1 MAPNANP
8 RKRPIEVVDLT
19 AENDDQPT
27 FKTPRSSQATT
38 VSSSQPTR
46 SQRDSWREEED
57 AHETILLSQE
67 GNNGTEETEEYELY
81 GPHTPSSEPLVTTL
95 MVSGILSTKIVG
107 VQYYTG
113 YATVG
118 EYVSVR
124 REPTNR
130 HDPNAIRINNVMG
143 DQIGHIGRGPAAKLS
158 PYIDNGSLLVEGAI
172 AGNKGQ
178 YDCPINLKLF
188 GPKDREKRADLI
200 DRMRTDKLPLDA
212 FRQRAREEKLKQI
225 EERKTLKAAQKSGRV
240 ATGSGKKWD
249 INGNQL
255 GFAGDSISGNEEPS
269 QTMDDLVET
278 SQRINPRAMG
288 EVVEKFGAGEEA
300 LSKMPMAEQPARL
313 ATKMLP
319 YQRQAL
325 FWLLAQEDPKLPSV
339 GSNDTVQMWKRNSQ
353 DSSLFTNIAT
363 NFSIKQ
369 PVPTLASGG
378 ILADDMG
385 LGKTLEMISL
395 LVSDPLGKGPTLI
408 VSPLGIM
415 SNWSGQ
421 IAHHVR
427 PDQPLKVLKY
437 HGSYKKQLAAD
448 ELAKY
453 DVVITTYGTLSTEY
467 LPKGAK
473 TTPAPFEQR
482 GLFATNWR
490 RVILD
495 EAHQIRNPTSKVSL
509 ACTGLQARSRWA
521 LTGTPI
527 INSLR
532 DLYSLVRFL
541 RLSGGLERL
550 DIFNSVIIRPLRDGR
565 EDASLLLQ
573 ALMGSMCLRR
583 KKEMSFVDLR
593 LPELTEYVHRVEFL
607 PHEREKYEAL
617 KAEAQGLLHDAQ
629 TKEGTTQG
637 GQTYR
642 HLLEIL
648 LRLRQ
653 VCNHWKLCGERVT
666 SLLAALETS
675 KVVDLTTEN
684 RKALQDMLQL
694 SIDSQ
699 EDCPVCLEPLH
710 DPVITACAHT
720 FGYTCIEKVIET
732 QHRCPMCRAEP
743 LASESLVRPAVDLG
757 ESAPSDLDIDTTSS
771 KVEALIKILKA
782 SRQKEGSKVVIFS
795 QWTSFLNIVEHQ
807 LQEHGWKYARIDGR
821 MRAHQRDAAMAA
833 LSEDPDCRIMLA
845 SLAVC
850 SVGLNLVAANQV
862 IMADSWW
869 APSIEDQAVDRVHR
883 LGQTKPTTVWRLVV
897 EHSIE
902 DRVLSIQA
910 EKRKLMM
917 TAFQEKAGKRA
928 GGGKQAR
935 LGDIERLLGGGGGDG
950 GQESSE
956 T

>member
-1 MAPNANP
+1 
-8 RKRPIEVVDLT
+8 
-19 AENDDQPT
+19 
-27 FKTPRSSQATT
+27 
-38 VSSSQPTR
+38 
-46 SQRDSWREEED
+46 
-57 AHETILLSQE
+57 
-67 GNNGTEETEEYELY
+67 
-81 GPHTPSSEPLVTTL
+81 
-95 MVSGILSTKIVG
+95 
-107 VQYYTG
+107 
-113 YATVG
+113 
-118 EYVSVR
+118 
-124 REPTNR
+124 
-130 HDPNAIRINNVMG
+130 
-143 DQIGHIGRGPAAKLS
+143 
-158 PYIDNGSLLVEGAI
+158 
-172 AGNKGQ
+172 
-178 YDCPINLKLF
+178 
-188 GPKDREKRADLI
+188 
-200 DRMRTDKLPLDA
+200 
-212 FRQRAREEKLKQI
+212 
-225 EERKTLKAAQKSGRV
+225 
-240 ATGSGKKWD
+240 
-249 INGNQL
+249 
-255 GFAGDSISGNEEPS
+255 
-269 QTMDDLVET
+269 MDDLVET
-278 SQRINPRAMG
+278 SQRINPREMG
-288 EVVEKFGAGEEA
+288 TVAEKFGAGEEA
-300 LSKMPMAEQPARL
+300 LSKMPMAEQPSRL

-339 GSNDTVQMWKRNSQ
+339 SSKDTVQMWKRNSR
-353 DSSLFTNIAT
+353 DPSLFTNIAT

-395 LVSDPLGKGPTLI
+395 VVSDPLGKGPTLI

-427 PDQPLKVLKY
+427 LDQPLKVLIY
-437 HGSYKKQLAAD
+437 HGSSRKQLRPD
-448 ELAKY
+448 EMVEY

-473 TTPAPFEQR
+473 TTPAPSEQK

-495 EAHQIRNPTSKVSL
+495 EAHQIRNPASKVAL
-509 ACTGLQARSRWA
+509 ACTCLQARSRWA

-527 INSLR
+527 VNSLK

-550 DIFNSVIIRPLRDGR
+550 DVFNSVLIRPLRDGR

-629 TKEGTTQG
+629 TKEGTSQG

-653 VCNHWKLCGERVT
+653 VCNHWKLCGDRVT

-675 KVVDLTTEN
+675 KVVDLTPEN

-720 FGYTCIEKVIET
+720 FGYACIEKVIET

-743 LASESLVRPAVDLG
+743 LVIESLVRPAVDLG
-757 ESAPSDLDIDTTSS
+757 ESAQSDIDIDTSSS

-795 QWTSFLNIVEHQ
+795 QWTSFLNIIEHQ
-807 LQEHGWKYARIDGR
+807 LQEQGWKYARIDGR
-821 MRAHQRDAAMAA
+821 MKANQRDVAMTA

-869 APSIEDQAVDRVHR
+869 APSIEVSDFVRR
-883 LGQTKPTTVWRLVV
+883 ICFLP
-897 EHSIE
+897 
-902 DRVLSIQA
+902 IQRTYYCPWPNILA
-910 EKRKLMM
+910 
-917 TAFQEKAGKRA
+917 
-928 GGGKQAR
+928 
-935 LGDIERLLGGGGGDG
+935 
-950 GQESSE
+950 S
-956 T
+956 

>member
-1 MAPNANP
+1 MSRSRPPMAPNANP
-8 RKRPIEVVDLT
+8 RKRAIETVDLT
-19 AENDDQPT
+19 GDNNDQPA
-27 FKTPRSSQATT
+27 FKTPRSSQVDTLT
-38 VSSSQPTR
+38 SSQPLQ
-46 SQRDSWREEED
+46 SQRDSWLEEED
-57 AHETILLSQE
+57 AHETILLSQD
-67 GNNGTEETEEYELY
+67 GNNGTEESEEYELY
-81 GPHTPSSEPLVTTL
+81 
-95 MVSGILSTKIVG
+95 GILSTKIVG

-113 YATVG
+113 YATIG

-124 REPTNR
+124 RQPTNPY
-130 HDPNAIRINNVMG
+130 DSNAIRINNVLG
-143 DQIGHIGRGPAAKLS
+143 DQIGHIGRGPAAKLT

-172 AGNKGQ
+172 AGSKGQ

-188 GPKDREKRADLI
+188 GPMDRSQKEDLI
-200 DRMRTDKLPLDA
+200 GRMRRDRLPLDA
-212 FRQRAREEKLKQI
+212 FKQRAKEEKLKQI
-225 EERKTLKAAQKSGRV
+225 EELKTLKAAQKSGRV

-249 INGNQL
+249 INCNQL
-255 GFAGDSISGNEEPS
+255 GYAGSSITGDGEPS
-269 QTMDDLVET
+269 QTMDDLAET
-278 SQRINPRAMG
+278 SQRINPRQMG

-300 LSKMPMAEQPARL
+300 LSKMPMAEQPPRL

-339 GSNDTVQMWKRNSQ
+339 GSTDTVQMWKRNSRDQ
-353 DSSLFTNIAT
+353 SLFTNVAT
-363 NFSIKQ
+363 NFSIKR
-369 PVPTLASGG
+369 PVPVLASGG

-395 LVSDPLGKGPTLI
+395 IVSDPLGKGPTLI

-421 IAHHVR
+421 MAHHVR
-427 PDQPLKVLKY
+427 PDQPLKVLTY
-437 HGSYKKQLAAD
+437 HGSNRKQLTAD
-448 ELAKY
+448 EMAEY
-453 DVVITTYGTLSTEY
+453 DIVITTYGTLSIEY

-473 TTPAPFEQR
+473 TRPALSEDK
-482 GLFATNWR
+482 GLFATSWR

-527 INSLR
+527 INSLK

-550 DIFNSVIIRPLRDGR
+550 DVFNSVLIRPLKDGR

-593 LPELTEYVHRVEFL
+593 LPELTEYVHRVEFF
-607 PHEREKYEAL
+607 PHEREKYDAF

-629 TKEGTTQG
+629 IKQGTSQG

-642 HLLEIL
+642 NLLEIL

-653 VCNHWKLCGERVT
+653 VCNHWKLCGDRVT

-675 KVVDLTTEN
+675 KVVDLTPEN

-720 FGYTCIEKVIET
+720 FGYSCIEKVIET

-743 LASESLVRPAVDLG
+743 LAIESLVRPAVDFG
-757 ESAPSDLDIDTTSS
+757 ESAQGDIDIDTTSS

-782 SRQKEGSKVVIFS
+782 SRQQEGSKVVIFS
-795 QWTSFLNIVEHQ
+795 QWTSFLNIIEHQ
-807 LQEHGWKYARIDGR
+807 LQEQGWKYARIDGR
-821 MRAHQRDAAMAA
+821 MRANQRDAAMTA

-897 EHSIE
+897 EQSIE
-902 DRVLSIQA
+902 DHVLGIQA

-935 LGDIERLLGGGGGDG
+935 LGDIERLLGGGGG
-950 GQESSE
+950 
-956 T
+956 

>member
-8 RKRPIEVVDLT
+8 RKRAIETVDLT
-19 AENDDQPT
+19 GDNNEDQPQ
-27 FKTPRSSQATT
+27 FKTPRSSQTINVT
-38 VSSSQPTR
+38 SSQPTQ
-46 SQRDSWREEED
+46 SQRDSWMEEAD
-57 AHETILLSQE
+57 AHETILLSQD
-67 GNNGTEETEEYELY
+67 GNDGAEETEEYELY
-81 GPHTPSSEPLVTTL
+81 GTL
-95 MVSGILSTKIVG
+95 ATKIVG

-124 REPTNR
+124 REPTNQYDR
-130 HDPNAIRINNVMG
+130 NAIRINNVLG
-143 DQIGHIGRGPAAKLS
+143 DQIGHIGRHVAATLA
-158 PYIDNGSLLVEGAI
+158 PYIDNGSLLVEGAL
-172 AGNKGQ
+172 AGRKGP
-178 YDCPINLKLF
+178 YDCPINMRLF
-188 GPKDREKRADLI
+188 GPRDSNRKKELVDQ
-200 DRMRTDKLPLDA
+200 MRKDKLPLDA
-212 FRQRAREEKLKQI
+212 FRERAKEEKLKQI
-225 EERKTLKAAQKSGRV
+225 EEAKRVKAAQKSGRI
-240 ATGSGKKWD
+240 ATGTGKRLEAT
-249 INGNQL
+249 NSQL
-255 GFAGDSISGNEEPS
+255 GYAPASQYEDGEPA
-269 QTMDDLVET
+269 QTIDDLVET
-278 SQRINPRAMG
+278 SQRINPREMG

-300 LSKMPMAEQPARL
+300 LSKMPTADQPSRL

-325 FWLLAQEDPKLPSV
+325 FWLLAQENPKLPPM
-339 GSNDTVQMWKRNSQ
+339 GSKDVVQMWKRNAR
-353 DSSLFTNIAT
+353 DPSLFTNIAT
-363 NFSIKQ
+363 NFSVKNQ
-369 PVPTLASGG
+369 EPSLASGG

-395 LVSDPLGKGPTLI
+395 IVSGPLGKGPTLI
-408 VSPLGIM
+408 ISPLGIM

-427 PDQPLKVLKY
+427 PDQSLKVLTY
-437 HGSYKKQLAAD
+437 HGSSKKQMTAN
-448 ELAKY
+448 ELAEY
-453 DVVITTYGTLSTEY
+453 DVVITTYGTLTTEY
-467 LPKGAK
+467 FPRATK
-473 TTPAPFEQR
+473 TPPPVPRAH
-482 GLFATNWR
+482 GLFAMNWR
-490 RVILD
+490 RIILD
-495 EAHQIRNPTSKVSL
+495 EGHQIRNPKAKASL
-509 ACTGLQARSRWA
+509 ACTGLLARSRWV

-541 RLSGGLERL
+541 RMSGGLERL
-550 DIFNSVIIRPLRDGR
+550 EIFNSVLIRPLRDG
-565 EDASLLLQ
+565 EEEGSLLLQ
-573 ALMGSMCLRR
+573 ALMGAICLRR

-617 KAEAQGLLHDAQ
+617 QAEAKGLLHVAQ
-629 TKEGTTQG
+629 TREGTSKG
-637 GQTYR
+637 SETYR

-675 KVVDLTTEN
+675 KVVDLTPEN

-694 SIDSQ
+694 SIDSH
-699 EDCPVCLEPLH
+699 EDCPICLEPLH

-720 FGYTCIEKVIET
+720 FGYACIEKVVET

-743 LASESLVRPAVDLG
+743 LELDSLVRPVTELG
-757 ESAPSDLDIDTTSS
+757 ESAQIDIDIDTSSS

-782 SRQKEGSKVVIFS
+782 SRQKEGTKVVIFS

-807 LQEHGWKYARIDGR
+807 LKENGWEYARIDGS
-821 MRAHQRDAAMAA
+821 MKAPHRDTEMTK
-833 LSEDPDCRIMLA
+833 LSEDPECRIMLA

-897 EHSIE
+897 DKSIE
-902 DRVLSIQA
+902 DRVLDIQST
-910 EKRKLMM
+910 KRKLMM
-917 TAFQEKAGKRA
+917 TAFQEKASKRA

-935 LGDIERLLGGGGGDG
+935 LGDIEKLLG
-950 GQESSE
+950 
-956 T
+956 